1 MPFMSCIDNKP
12 VVRFTNYTN
21 YNRREALKRF
31 LDASYLRH
39 QLDVE
44 EDMEQ
49 LENDPMTSRFLVVN
63 QSSYGRAM
71 DHVMKTFVTREQ
83 ELNNVDIKGQ
93 DNHKLKVFL
102 ENPHST
108 ALLFQDHYKFDQRN
122 PRARELSR

>member
-1 MPFMSCIDNKP
+1 MAYEVVGTKRKRKLYQMPFMRRIGDKP
-12 VVRFTNYTN
+12 VVRFTNYDK
-21 YNRREALKRF
+21 YDRREALKKF

-49 LENDPMTSRFLVVN
+49 LENDPMTSRFLVAN

-83 ELNNVDIKGQ
+83 ESATWTLEVTTILNRRC
-93 DNHKLKVFL
+93 F
-102 ENPHST
+102 
-108 ALLFQDHYKFDQRN
+108 
-122 PRARELSR
+122 